1 VYICNGI
8 GYIMEMKQDK
18 STSEFYAR
26 LKQQL
31 KDDTSWP
38 APYLYKFIV
47 PADLD
52 KIEKIESIFDGIDA
66 QINRRDSSRG
76 TYTSV
81 SIKVLMKSPDAVIEK
96 YIEVSSVEGV
106 ISL

>member
-1 VYICNGI
+1 
-8 GYIMEMKQDK
+8 MEMKQDK

-52 KIEKIESIFDGIDA
+52 KIAKIESIFDGSDA